1 MQGADVATDEK
12 PYERTS
18 ETIIEER
25 ETVSHCVSSECGPNG
40 DKTTPKTRLYN
51 NTTFRNVS
59 RLLTQM
65 LGSNILNVKSKV
77 FV

>member
-25 ETVSHCVSSECGPNG
+25 ETVSHCVSSECSLNG
-40 DKTTPKTRLYN
+40 DKTTPKTRLCN
-51 NTTFRNVS
+51 NTTF
-59 RLLTQM
+59 
-65 LGSNILNVKSKV
+65 
-77 FV
+77 